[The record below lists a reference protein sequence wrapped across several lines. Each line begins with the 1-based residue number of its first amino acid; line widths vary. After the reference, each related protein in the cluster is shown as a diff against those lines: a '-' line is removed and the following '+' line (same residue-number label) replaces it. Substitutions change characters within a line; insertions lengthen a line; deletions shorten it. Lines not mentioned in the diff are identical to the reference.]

1 MLIPLAAEWGG
12 AAAHGGGGAVGR
24 SGWRGQY
31 VVRPCA
37 RNCSRTRSVSSGEG
51 GSVSPSW

>member
-12 AAAHGGGGAVGR
+12 AAAHGEGGAVGR
-24 SGWRGQY
+24 SGWWGQY

-51 GSVSPSW
+51 GSVSPS